1 MTTVRIEEIKRDILR
16 WLQRVEAGEKIV
28 ILKANKPMAEII
40 PLSEKSMDLR
50 PIGLCKGEFSVPDDF
65 DASLPEEVM
74 QQFEGK

>member
-1 MTTVRIEEIKRDILR
+1 MTTVSVEEIKQDILG

-40 PLSEKSMDLR
+40 PFSEARTGLR

-65 DASLPEEVM
+65 DAPLPEEII
-74 QQFEGK
+74 QSFEGK